1 MATIPLSKRT
11 KSEILEEYDKL
22 LQNYEELKTTD
33 QMINKPQSTKLLDA
47 VKDYTFENITKSI
60 ASQRNALNATLNDLS
75 EKILNEAQKLSELQ
89 QAITLSQKHL
99 ELQYNIHVAA
109 ETLQQLVAEHENKK
123 QEFSRARTEQQT
135 ALQEEIE
142 AKKRAWKREE
152 EEYHFTI
159 ELEQKRAQATFEE
172 KMKTREKEMNTRME
186 SLKQQEQELMQ
197 LRKLNEEMPKKLEK
211 AITEKEQEVRRQMRL
226 EYEQKLENSEQR
238 WQAEKGVL
246 ELTIK
251 NLQDTLKKEAAENTS
266 LRQEAERANR
276 KAQELAVKVIESNAH
291 VGTYADKETTTEK
304 QKIVNS

>member
-211 AITEKEQEVRRQMRL
+211 AITEKEQE
-226 EYEQKLENSEQR
+226 
-238 WQAEKGVL
+238 
-246 ELTIK
+246 
-251 NLQDTLKKEAAENTS
+251 
-266 LRQEAERANR
+266 AERANR